1 MSATLKVPKKE
12 LVKRIVLPVVAVI
25 LIVILAIGNYYLNY
39 FAPLLH
45 GFFAGGFG
53 GNVDSEEARN
63 ALGSADEL
71 VGEIAEESMV
81 LLKNDE
87 VSNGKKFLPL
97 AKGTGINFFGW
108 ASTDLGFLQIGG
120 GSGGSPI
127 DASNPYQITLYEA
140 FDEYGEGLY
149 NKQLASK
156 YVSYN
161 NRTDA
166 DRAGS
171 STDAL
176 INPGESFYTG
186 ELMSQAYEYSDVAA
200 VVLSRWGK
208 ENGGSNELV
217 SIGSYNN
224 GTYLELTSQEKV
236 IFEKLQANGFQVIVL
251 LNTTNPIELS
261 FLEEYDCIYACM
273 YVGIPGQSG
282 ARAIPELLYGE
293 KLIIERGEDGKEA
306 SRSYEPLSPSG
317 RLSDTYAYDWQ
328 THNPSYVNAT
338 PQGGNNLA
346 YAEGIYV
353 GYKWYETADVSG
365 YFAEK
370 GTSYDEVVQFPF
382 GYGLSYTEFKQ
393 EIVNV
398 SWEANEKL
406 VAGKEYSVTVR
417 VTNTGNMQ
425 GRDVVQLYYTAPYI
439 EGGIEKAS
447 INLLAFDKTAVLK
460 PQSESET
467 ESVQDIK
474 LTFTAYDM
482 ASYDDYDKNKNG
494 FAGYELDKGNYAIK
508 LMKNAHEVID
518 ASHTIDCDGI
528 KFEVDPV
535 TGEKVENRFTGDT
548 AYANMPIDGS
558 KGVNGGVTYLSRENK
573 FANMPQLK
581 KVGSVNSAASSAAN
595 YEYSGYNSMNTSH
608 IKTNEPSG
616 IYLVTNGGNK
626 ASLDALNGKNENADL
641 QYEYEN
647 LEDLRNWDSDLWDIF
662 LDQLTETDIRNLIGL
677 GGFMTSAIESIG
689 KPRCYDTDGPAG
701 FNNSVVAPDDTTG
714 WTVFPAETLTG
725 CSWSQRLTYNI
736 GQSQGQIGNAT
747 KVQGW
752 YAPGVNLH
760 RSVYNSR
767 NYEYYSEDAILSG
780 KLAAETVR
788 GAKEKGLY
796 CYVKHFVISDNGQNA
811 GDWYEWLTEQSLREN
826 YLKAFEVVVK
836 EGGANAMMS
845 AFNKLG
851 AVWCGYNHAL
861 LTDVLRTEWG
871 FHGSVITDWYQ
882 PGYMNN
888 FGKGIKA
895 GNDLWLNTQNFPASL
910 SFSDNGQKYAARLS
924 VKGILYTYIDTIM
937 SAKEYQDKVDA
948 GLIDDK
954 YNVTLGPS
962 VTAAAHSDTFIALWV
977 LVNVVLGLGIAAC
990 VTFTV
995 LSFVLKPKQKAQA
1008 EAAGS
1013 GEVGGGDVSDE
1024 PVPNDSAD
1032 TPTESE
1038 KKICKNCGAE
1048 NKDESTF
1055 CKKCGSKME

>member
-1 MSATLKVPKKE
+1 MSVTKKVPTKE
-12 LVKRIVLPVVAVI
+12 LVKRIVLPAVAAI
-25 LIVILAIGNYYLNY
+25 LIAILAVGNYYLNY

-87 VSNGKKFLPL
+87 VKKGKNMLPL
-97 AKGTGINFFGW
+97 DKGTKVNFFGW

-127 DASNPYQITLYEA
+127 DSSNPYQITLYEA

-149 NKQLASK
+149 NKTLADK
-156 YVSYN
+156 YTAFN
-161 NRTDA
+161 KTDA
-166 DRAGS
+166 DRNGN

-176 INPGESFYTG
+176 INPSETWYTG
-186 ELMSQAYEYSDVAA
+186 ELMDQAYEFSDTAV

-208 ENGGSNELV
+208 ENGGNNELV
-217 SIGSYNN
+217 NIGTYNN
-224 GTYLELTSQEKV
+224 GTYLELTNQEKT
-236 IFEKLQANGFQVIVL
+236 IFQKLQDYGFNVIVL
-251 LNTTNPIELS
+251 LNTTNPIELA
-261 FLEEYDCIYACM
+261 FLEEYECIYACM

-282 ARAIPELLYGE
+282 ARAVPELLYGE
-293 KLIIERGEDGKEA
+293 SLKIKRDEKGEEV
-306 SRSYEPLSPSG
+306 SRTYEPISPSG
-317 RLSDTYAYDWQ
+317 RLSDTYAYSWQ
-328 THNPSYVNAT
+328 EHNPSYINAS
-338 PQGGNNLA
+338 GSNLA
-346 YAEGIYV
+346 YAEGIYI
-353 GYKWYETADVSG
+353 GYRWYETADVAG
-365 YFAEK
+365 YYAAK
-370 GTSYDEVVQFPF
+370 NTSYDEVVQFPF
-382 GYGLSYTEFKQ
+382 GYGLSYTTFEQ

-398 SWEANEKL
+398 SWGANEKL
-406 VAGKEYSVTVR
+406 EAGKEYSVTVR
-417 VTNTGNMQ
+417 VTNTGDTV
-425 GRDVVQLYYTAPYI
+425 GREVVQLYYTAPYT
-439 EGGIEKAS
+439 ERGIEKAS
-447 INLLAFDKTAVLK
+447 VNLLAFDKTALLK
-460 PQSESET
+460 PRSESET
-467 ESVQDIK
+467 ESVQEIT

-482 ASYDDYDKNKNG
+482 ASYDDYDKNLNG
-494 FAGYELDKGNYAIK
+494 FAGYELDSGEHIIK

-518 ASHTIDCDGI
+518 SKTIGCDGI

-558 KGVNGGVTYLSRENK
+558 KGIDGGVTYLSRANA
-573 FANMPQLK
+573 FANLPQLK
-581 KVGSVNSAASSAAN
+581 KVGGANSAARSAAD
-595 YEYSGYNSMNTSH
+595 YDYSGYNSMDVSSYNY
-608 IKTNEPSG
+608 G
-616 IYLVTNGGNK
+616 LDAGLYLVTNSGNK
-626 ASLDALNGKNENADL
+626 ASLDDLSGKNKDVSLEYDYDL
-641 QYEYEN
+641 MESLQ
-647 LEDLRNWDSDLWDIF
+647 DWDNDLWEVF
-662 LDQLTETDIRNLIGL
+662 LDQLSKDDIRNLIGR
-677 GGFMTSAIESIG
+677 GGFQTVALESVG
-689 KPRCYDTDGPAG
+689 KTRCYDTDGPAG

-767 NYEYYSEDAILSG
+767 NYEYYSEDAVLSG

-811 GDWYEWLTEQSLREN
+811 VDWYEWLTEQNLREN
-826 YLKAFEVVVK
+826 YLRAFEIVVK

-882 PGYMNN
+882 GHMSN
-888 FGKGIKA
+888 FGKGVKA
-895 GNDLWLNTQNFPASL
+895 GNDLWLNTQNAAAGINF
-910 SFSDNGQKYAARLS
+910 DNVGQAYGARES
-924 VKGILYTYIDTIM
+924 AKGLLYTYIDTIV
-937 SAKEYQDKVDA
+937 SAKQYQDKVDS
-948 GLIDDK
+948 GEIDDK

-962 VTAAAHSDTFIALWV
+962 VTAEVTSPTFIALWV
-977 LVNVVLGLGIAAC
+977 IVDVVLGLGIAAC
-990 VTFTV
+990 VAFTV

-1008 EAAGS
+1008 EA
-1013 GEVGGGDVSDE
+1013 VGGDVEVKGDVSDE
-1024 PVPNDSAD
+1024 PTPNDSVDA
-1032 TPTESE
+1032 PTESE
-1038 KKICKNCGAE
+1038 KKICKNCGTE
-1048 NKDESTF
+1048 NKDESAF